1 MSRSF
6 MFAVA
11 LLLGLAISAQVIA
24 VPTQIRLI
32 GITGKQNTGE
42 SGIDPNDDKLFEI
55 NITNAGVTPLVKL
68 PFVPDTTAIGFNP
81 QDGLLYR
88 TAGSGS
94 YRNDPNRIAF
104 NDNHYMQTVDV
115 YSQDYPQVG
124 IFNANAQ
131 GDTGF
136 GPYGLP
142 APRPTFILP
151 AERRTD
157 DQTDSS
163 FQQDGPNEYHAL
175 RDLTWS
181 SSENLFYGADE
192 RGIYKLTP
200 EGESTFVGKPE
211 GLDPKGITFFTVGG
225 ERKLLLGDKRGSTL
239 STIDPMTG
247 QVVGDPVTLLNEAM
261 QPLASVVSLVEHPDG
276 TTLYGISN
284 ILDGDDSLARELI
297 RINPVTGMTTAIGI
311 LDTGDAFMADL
322 AFVFI
327 DAPVIHTWNI
337 DANGNWST
345 AANWTNGE
353 PNAVGEAASF
363 AGVITAPRTVTV
375 DGPKTV
381 GSLTFDNAQSYTLA
395 GAGPLTINSNAA
407 ATINVVNGSHT
418 ISAPLS
424 IAAGKTVTKSG
435 AGTLTISGTQ
445 THGAGAVLVASAGT
459 TNLDSDAGTNLSLQ
473 ANAAV
478 NLGATQHLGGVQ
490 IGAGATLQVATGPS
504 KSLVT
509 PTLTIA
515 GTPAAPTGK
524 LDLTTNSGIV
534 NYTGTSPADS
544 IRQQILAG
552 RGGAGLGK
560 TWNGQGITSSAAAA
574 AEAETRSVGYAENA
588 TMPLGAYTNFRGQ
601 PVDDTTV
608 IMAFTRTGD
617 ANLDGVV
624 NDDDVTIVG
633 ATYAPGVAGG
643 TWARGDF
650 DYNGFVDDDD
660 VTLLGVFYDPSAAPL
675 IAPPAEPGAN
685 GVAAVPEPGTVALLI
700 TGLLGILLAVVPSK
714 ARQG

>member
-1 MSRSF
+1 
-6 MFAVA
+6 
-11 LLLGLAISAQVIA
+11 
-24 VPTQIRLI
+24 LI
-32 GITGKQNTGE
+32 GITGKQNSGE

-55 NITNAGVTPLVKL
+55 NITNAAVTPLVKL

-88 TAGSGS
+88 TAGSS
-94 YRNDPNRIAF
+94 AYRNDPNRIAF

-115 YSQDYPQVG
+115 YSQDYPQEG

-131 GDTGF
+131 GDANY

-142 APRPTFILP
+142 APRPTWVLP
-151 AERRTD
+151 AERRTNE
-157 DQTDSS
+157 QTDPS
-163 FQQDGPNEYHAL
+163 FRQDGPNEYHAL
-175 RDLTWS
+175 RDFTWS

-192 RGIYKLTP
+192 KGIFKLTP
-200 EGESTFVGKPE
+200 EGESTFVGHPG
-211 GLDPKGITFFTVGG
+211 GLEPKGISFFTIGG
-225 ERKLLLGDKRGSTL
+225 ERRLLLGERDGPTL

-247 QVVGDPVTLLNEAM
+247 QIVGNPITLVNEAM
-261 QPLASVVSLVEHPDG
+261 QPLAGILSLAEHPDG
-276 TTLYGISN
+276 TSLYGISK
-284 ILDGDDSLARELI
+284 IVDGGGDSIARELV
-297 RINPVTGMTTAIGI
+297 RINPVTGVTTPIGV
-311 LDTGDAFMADL
+311 LDTGNAFMADL

-327 DAPVIHTWNI
+327 DAPVIHTWNV

-353 PNAVGEAASF
+353 PNAVGDAASF
-363 AGVITAPRTVTV
+363 VGVITAPRTVTV

-381 GSLTFDNAQSYTLA
+381 GSLTFDNAQSYTLD

-407 ATINVVNGSHT
+407 ATINVVSGSHT
-418 ISAPLS
+418 ISAPLT

-459 TNLDSDAGTNLSLQ
+459 TNLNSDAGTNLLLQ

-509 PTLTIA
+509 PTLAIA
-515 GTPAAPTGK
+515 GTPTAPTGK

-534 NYTGTSPADS
+534 NYTGTSPADA
-544 IRQQILAG
+544 IRQQILSG
-552 RGGAGLGK
+552 RGGSGLGK

-574 AEAETRSVGYAENA
+574 AEAETRSVGYAENSA
-588 TMPLGAYTNFRGQ
+588 MPLGPLTTFRGQ

-608 IMAFTRTGD
+608 IMAFTRTAD

-660 VTLLGVFYDPSAAPL
+660 VTLLGALYDPSATPIAAPA
-675 IAPPAEPGAN
+675 IGS
-685 GVAAVPEPGTVALLI
+685 VAAVPEPSTVI
-700 TGLLGILLAVVPSK
+700 LLGVAMAAWVITAMRRRRS
-714 ARQG
+714 